1 MPTIHLSVPET
12 MYRELREVANE
23 FGLQITDMVKI
34 FIKEG
39 IEKRLEKK
47 KKLSLSEERI
57 EVLEGEIFRLKDT
70 VDELFRKI
78 EELSDKLE
86 EMKTP
91 IEPEF
96 VETT

>member
-1 MPTIHLSVPET
+1 MPTIHLSVPEA

-39 IEKRLEKK
+39 LERRLEKK

-78 EELSDKLE
+78 EELADKIE

>member
-1 MPTIHLSVPET
+1 

-39 IEKRLEKK
+39 LERRLEKK

-78 EELSDKLE
+78 EELSDKIE

-96 VETT
+96 VETA

>member
-1 MPTIHLSVPET
+1 MPTIHLSVPEA

-39 IEKRLEKK
+39 LERRLEKK

-78 EELSDKLE
+78 EELSDKIE

-96 VETT
+96 VETA

>member
-1 MPTIHLSVPET
+1 

>member
-1 MPTIHLSVPET
+1 MPTIHLSVPEA

-39 IEKRLEKK
+39 LERRLEKK

-57 EVLEGEIFRLKDT
+57 AVLEGEIFRLKDT

-78 EELSDKLE
+78 EELSDKIE

-96 VETT
+96 VETA

>member
-1 MPTIHLSVPET
+1 MPTIHLSVPEA

-39 IEKRLEKK
+39 LERRLEKR

-57 EVLEGEIFRLKDT
+57 EILEGEIFRLKDT

-78 EELSDKLE
+78 EELADKVE
-86 EMKTP
+86 EIKTP

>member
-1 MPTIHLSVPET
+1 MPTIHLSVPEA

-39 IEKRLEKK
+39 LERRLEKK

-57 EVLEGEIFRLKDT
+57 EILEGEIFRLKDT